1 MLVIRITNI
10 QHFCLQDGPGI
21 RTTVFLKGCNLK
33 CPWCANPECMSFNFE
48 NNDKYKGYD
57 ISIGNLESELLKD
70 EFYYSVNDG
79 GVTFSGG
86 EALLQIKKLEP
97 LLISLKNKNIN
108 ICFETALM
116 TNLESVKIASKY
128 ADEFLID
135 VKIMDKDYCKKVI
148 GGNIDLFYNNLDFLF
163 SKTNNIIFR
172 IPLANEYTLNKKN
185 IALIE
190 SFLKKYNPDKVEIF
204 KVHNLA
210 KKKYELL
217 DKQFFNLSD
226 VSDEDVDHVYNKLS
240 KIVDTIEIISL

>member
-135 VKIMDKDYCKKVI
+135 VKILDKDYCKKI
-148 GGNIDLFYNNLDFLF
+148 LGGNIDLFYNNLDFLF

>member
-10 QHFCLQDGPGI
+10 QHFCLQDGSGI